1 MNKIFLFLLLSLSS
15 LLLASCGK
23 SDDPEPDNPPQTA
36 AKSVFVFMPYTAN
49 NSGGN
54 SLYRNLLTNLD
65 DMEQAVNDA
74 KGTGNTRL
82 IVFISQD
89 ARTSH
94 LINFAYRRGRC
105 VRDTLK
111 TYSSASFDYTTTGGL
126 SSVIADM
133 KSLAPAY
140 VYSLIVGCHGEGWLP
155 ASNTTRYFGGSRYRI
170 DVSTLAEAIKGN
182 GIKMQYILF
191 DDCYMSAIEVACD
204 LRSATDYLIAS
215 TSEMMDYGMPY
226 RSIMSQLLATEPDYQ
241 AICDRFISFYKTYR
255 YPYGTIGVT
264 NVGRID
270 QFAAFMRSANTA
282 HTFDYANEQQ
292 LQDLDAEH
300 FTPTVYY
307 DLGSYVKTL
316 CAGDADALAQ
326 YESLIKELVPY
337 KAATDCIYSASGNAK
352 EPVREFSGLTISD
365 PSEYPQAV
373 DAKRQTAWWKATH

>member
-65 DMEQAVNDA
+65 DMEQAVNDT

-111 TYSSASFDYTTTGGL
+111 TYSSASLDYTTTGGL

-133 KSLAPAY
+133 KSKAPAS

-155 ASNTTRYFGGSRYRI
+155 ANNTTRFFGGARYRI
-170 DVSTLAEAIKGN
+170 DVSTLAEAITQN

-191 DDCYMSAIEVACD
+191 DDCYMSAIEVAYD

-226 RSIMSQLLATEPDYQ
+226 RRIMSQLLATEPDYQ
-241 AICDRFISFYKTYR
+241 AICDKFISFYKSYR
-255 YPYGTIGVT
+255 YPYATIGVT
-264 NVGRID
+264 DVNRVE
-270 QFAAFMRSANTA
+270 QFAAFMRSVNASHPSAAIDTDN
-282 HTFDYANEQQ
+282 

-300 FTPTVYY
+300 FTPTVYF
-307 DLGSYVKTL
+307 DLGSYVKVL
-316 CAGDADALAQ
+316 CAGDADALAR
-326 YESLIKELVPY
+326 YEGLIAGLVPY
-337 KAATDCIYSASGNAK
+337 KAATDYIYSASGNAT

-365 PSEYPQAV
+365 PSVNTIAV
-373 DAKRQTAWWKATH
+373 DAKKQTAWWKATH